1 MRFDA
6 QSSRGASAD
15 VMTRVEGSK
24 CGGGPMCN
32 PQTRRRGGLARTLGV
47 LLASAIGTSAC
58 AADQFRFHRM
68 TEKDGVL
75 LRDLDAF
82 IADANGGMDVQQV
95 SYDFAAERDE
105 YRLGN
110 NDVLDIFVMNHPE
123 LSSHRV
129 ELGQTSGT
137 TIRKDGHVHLPVVGA
152 IAAAGLTLTEFET
165 ALREAVARYVVEP
178 QVTVEILRY
187 ESQKFHVLG
196 QVRQPGTFAVDGDTT
211 LLEALTLAGGAGEQ
225 ADLETATVVRQGQL
239 LPIDLGDLLRRGDTS
254 RNVFMRAG
262 DVVFVPDNSDRK
274 VFVLGEVMQPRV
286 VAMSP
291 SGLTLAEALAQ
302 AGGPTAARARRELA
316 VIRGGFAKP
325 VVYRIELEDALLVDE
340 QIRLRPGDRIIV
352 APTGLSTA
360 SRYMQQIL
368 PFLLGAQ
375 ALGLAAQGGA
385 GVAAR
390 AATAAASVSNP

>member
-15 VMTRVEGSK
+15 VMTHAEGSK
-24 CGGGPMCN
+24 CGSGPMCN
-32 PQTRRRGGLARTLGV
+32 PQTRARRHWKGALAMWLV
-47 LLASAIGTSAC
+47 SAIGTSGC

-82 IADANGGMDVQQV
+82 IADANAGMEVQQV

-137 TIRKDGHVHLPVVGA
+137 TIRKDGQVHLPVVGA
-152 IAAAGLTLTEFET
+152 ITATGLTLTEFET

-211 LLEALTLAGGAGEQ
+211 LLEALTLAGGAADQ

-262 DVVFVPDNSDRK
+262 DVVFVPDNSERK

-390 AATAAASVSNP
+390 AATAASTVANQ